1 MASKLKVVN
10 ADIISKLISSNVRS
24 ISKTSFNGNTINVE
38 TTAPI
43 NISRAEI
50 VQKNIFEFLQKY
62 FSGSYN
68 VIISNDTSKNPIGRI
83 QLSPSNVPPTIN
95 NTYLIYVKSLKFNSF
110 KTENIQIKNISE
122 SIVNGLNDA
131 SSNSTGAYVYL
142 KFGNESQ
149 DAFYITGVQQ
159 VKGTKNK
166 ADIMFTTTSGNNIYV
181 SLKGDTYRQWGGLS
195 DFSSEKDVIK
205 FADAVNMA
213 ISAGKKPPFAR
224 SIVNND
230 DLKLKSIYG
239 KDYVKNSNQTY
250 GINNVNYVIIGSGL
264 KIIKRSGGGFKFDD
278 CKVYKSGNIIGKPY
292 LSATLDTS
300 STPRS
305 DFGISRMR
313 LVIYPSDFG
322 PDSINENKL
331 KQFYS

>member
-38 TTAPI
+38 ITTPI
-43 NISRAEI
+43 NISRAKI

-62 FSGSYN
+62 FSGSYD
-68 VIISNDTSKNPIGRI
+68 VKESNDISKNPIGRI
-83 QLSPSNVPPTIN
+83 ELFSSNVPPTIN
-95 NTYLIYVKSLKFNSF
+95 NTYLIYVKCLKFNAF

-131 SSNSTGAYVYL
+131 SSNYTGAYVYL
-142 KFGNESQ
+142 KFGNGSQ
-149 DAFYITGVQQ
+149 DAFYITGVQK
-159 VKGTKNK
+159 VGNKNK

-224 SIVNND
+224 SIVSND
-230 DLKLKSIYG
+230 ELKLKSIYG

-264 KIIKRSGGGFKFDD
+264 KIIKRSGGGFKFDA
-278 CKVYKSGNIIGKPY
+278 CKVYKSGTIIGKPY
-292 LSATLDTS
+292 FRAKKDIK
-300 STPRS
+300 RN
-305 DFGISRMR
+305 DFGIKHMR
-313 LVIYPSDFG
+313 LSVYS
-322 PDSINENKL
+322 SENAPTETIV
-331 KQFYS
+331 

>member
-38 TTAPI
+38 ITAPI

-149 DAFYITGVQQ
+149 DAFYITGVQK
-159 VKGTKNK
+159 VGDKNK

-230 DLKLKSIYG
+230 ELKLKSIYG

-250 GINNVNYVIIGSGL
+250 GINNVNYVIIGSRL
-264 KIIKRSGGGFKFDD
+264 KIIKRSGGGFKFDA
-278 CKVYKSGNIIGKPY
+278 CKVYKSGTIIGKPY
-292 LSATLDTS
+292 FRAKEDIQ
-300 STPRS
+300 RN
-305 DFGISRMR
+305 DFGIKHMR
-313 LVIYPSDFG
+313 LSVYS
-322 PDSINENKL
+322 SENAPTETIV
-331 KQFYS
+331 

>member
-1 MASKLKVVN
+1 MAPKLKVVN
-10 ADIISKLISSNVRS
+10 ADIISKLINSNVRS
-24 ISKTSFNGNTINVE
+24 ISETSFKGNTINVKITE
-38 TTAPI
+38 PI

-68 VIISNDTSKNPIGRI
+68 AIISNDTSKNPTGRI
-83 QLSPSNVPPTIN
+83 ELSPSNVPPTIN

-110 KTENIQIKNISE
+110 KTEDTQIQNISDA
-122 SIVNGLNDA
+122 ILNGLNNA

-142 KFGNESQ
+142 KFGSESQ
-149 DAFYITGVQQ
+149 DEFYITGIQKV
-159 VKGTKNK
+159 GGKNK

-195 DFSSEKDVIK
+195 DFSSDNDVK
-205 FADAVNMA
+205 EFVEAVRKAVDAG
-213 ISAGKKPPFAR
+213 IQPPFAK
-224 SIVNND
+224 SITNNELI
-230 DLKLKSIYG
+230 LKTIYG
-239 KDYVKNSNQTY
+239 KDYVKNANQTY
-250 GINNVNYVIIGSGL
+250 GINNVNYVIIGSRL

-278 CKVYKSGNIIGKPY
+278 CKVYKSGTIIGKPY
-292 LSATLDTS
+292 LSATLDSS

-322 PDSINENKL
+322 PDSVNENKL
-331 KQFYS
+331 KSFYP

>member
-10 ADIISKLISSNVRS
+10 ADIITKLISSNVRS
-24 ISKTSFNGNTINVE
+24 ISKTFFNGNTINVE
-38 TTAPI
+38 ITAPI

-83 QLSPSNVPPTIN
+83 ELFPSNVPPTKN
-95 NTYLIYVKSLKFNSF
+95 NTYLIYVTCLKFNAF

-142 KFGNESQ
+142 KFGNGSQ
-149 DAFYITGVQQ
+149 DQFYITGVQQ

-181 SLKGDTYRQWGGLS
+181 SLKGNTYRQWGGLS

-250 GINNVNYVIIGSGL
+250 GINNVNYVIIGSRL
-264 KIIKRSGGGFKFDD
+264 KIIKRSGGGFKFDA
-278 CKVYKSGNIIGKPY
+278 CKVYKSGTIIGKPY
-292 LSATLDTS
+292 FRAKEDI
-300 STPRS
+300 RRN
-305 DFGISRMR
+305 DFKIKHMR
-313 LVIYPSDFG
+313 LSVYS
-322 PDSINENKL
+322 SENAPTETIV
-331 KQFYS
+331 